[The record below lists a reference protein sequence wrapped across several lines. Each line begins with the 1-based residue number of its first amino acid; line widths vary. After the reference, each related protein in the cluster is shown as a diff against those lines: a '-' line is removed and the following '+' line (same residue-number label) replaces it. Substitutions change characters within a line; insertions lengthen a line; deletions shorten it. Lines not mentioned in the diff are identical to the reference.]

1 MIVANQPAII
11 TNQTQIVDNQVSLN
25 VITTTQAHML
35 NVIRKITGE
44 KESMKATTEFLATL
58 RTKAEKTDKSKK
70 LSSPKKL

>member
-35 NVIRKITGE
+35 NVIRKITCE

-58 RTKAEKTDKSKK
+58 RTKAEKTVKSKK